1 MIHLFLY
8 MYYQILF
15 VNFLSEHC
23 IYFMI
28 VSFNSFCDVC
38 NRFYQLNKNVDV
50 DVFQLQMN
58 QKKRVISEFEMDFK
72 KSRLSSSLNSTYTRS
87 ENGHGF
93 KRRV

>member
-28 VSFNSFCDVC
+28 VSFNSWCDVC
-38 NRFYQLNKNVDV
+38 NRFTNLIDVDV
-50 DVFQLQMN
+50 DVVVVSTAN
-58 QKKRVISEFEMDFK
+58 ESGRKSNKRI
-72 KSRLSSSLNSTYTRS
+72 R
-87 ENGHGF
+87 NGF
-93 KRRV
+93 

>member
-8 MYYQILF
+8 IYYQILF

-28 VSFNSFCDVC
+28 VSFNSWCDVC
-38 NRFYQLNKNVDV
+38 NRFYQLNKCRCRCI
-50 DVFQLQMN
+50 QLQMN
-58 QKKRVISEFEMDFK
+58 QKERVISEFEMDFK

-87 ENGHGF
+87 ENGRGF
-93 KRRV
+93 KRLV